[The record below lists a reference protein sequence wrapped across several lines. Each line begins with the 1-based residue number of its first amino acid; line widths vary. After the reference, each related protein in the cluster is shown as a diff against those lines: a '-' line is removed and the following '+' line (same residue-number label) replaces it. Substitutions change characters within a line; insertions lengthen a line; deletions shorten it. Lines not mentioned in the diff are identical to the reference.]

1 MSVKKFL
8 FLLHFRANDR
18 LKMGGGLLAA
28 AMGQTMLTCLVHR
41 YLVKIAW
48 HGPEEMSSSLA
59 TSLTM
64 FNLLSPNHALLL
76 LLHFCLI
83 KDV

>member
-28 AMGQTMLTCLVHR
+28 AMGQN
-41 YLVKIAW
+41 AD
-48 HGPEEMSSSLA
+48 MSCAQIFS
-59 TSLTM
+59 
-64 FNLLSPNHALLL
+64 
-76 LLHFCLI
+76 
-83 KDV
+83 